1 MHLTS
6 RIAAGLLGL
15 GLAAGLTVQADAAGN
30 AAAGKNKSMVCQA
43 CHGADGNGGADPLW
57 PRLAGQ
63 NPDYIA
69 KQLKDFK
76 SGARK
81 DPIMIGMVAAL
92 SDADMQDLGAF
103 FGSLKPKA
111 GAVKDAALAKQGE
124 KLFRGGNAANGIAA
138 CMSCH
143 GPTGSGVPPRFPR
156 VAGQNQPYTTK
167 QLLAFKSGART
178 NDAETMT
185 RVVFKMTDQELKA
198 ASEFMAS
205 LH

>member
-6 RIAAGLLGL
+6 RFAAGLLGL
-15 GLAAGLTVQADAAGN
+15 GLAVGMTVQADAAGN

-57 PRLAGQ
+57 PKLAGQ
-63 NPDYIA
+63 SQDYIV

-92 SDADMQDLGAF
+92 SDVDMQDLAAF
-103 FGSLKPKA
+103 FSGFKQKP
-111 GAVKDAALAKQGE
+111 GTVKDAALAKQGE
-124 KLFRGGNAANGIAA
+124 KLFRGGNLANGIAA

-185 RVVFKMTDQELKA
+185 RVVFKMTDQEIKA
-198 ASEFMAS
+198 ASEFMAG
-205 LH
+205 LR